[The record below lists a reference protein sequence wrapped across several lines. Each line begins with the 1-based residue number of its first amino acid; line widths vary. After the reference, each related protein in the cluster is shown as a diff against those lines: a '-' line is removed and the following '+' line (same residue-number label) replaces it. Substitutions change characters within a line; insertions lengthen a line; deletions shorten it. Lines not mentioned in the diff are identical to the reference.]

1 MFFDESQSEF
11 EQLPQGDMLSDAII
25 RKWVIAKGKAYIN
38 LNTPI
43 FKILPVERFTELMLG
58 RTIAFTNPTMW
69 EDPAEYSFVARYQE
83 LSNIPVEK
91 AADWD
96 FYGQCWSMNGSC
108 DGLWRTYTNNKTK
121 LAVQI
126 GTTVGKII
134 NAYVRKGQDVLSN
147 LFCGKVVY
155 ENREQLKR
163 RIKDARPSSFES
175 DLDSVFRK
183 REDFKYEQEVRFV
196 MQVCDRSLKLF
207 ENKKSLRKDKYALFH
222 FSDLKWID
230 GCVVSPWASPMEEA
244 IVKELARVGGVKLAN
259 VRKSK
264 LYEAL

>member
-1 MFFDESQSEF
+1 MFFNESQFEF
-11 EQLPQGDMLSDAII
+11 EQLPRGEMLSDAII
-25 RKWVIAKGKAYIN
+25 RKWVIAKDKAGIN

-43 FKILPVERFTELMLG
+43 FKILPVERFTELMLA
-58 RTIAFTNPTMW
+58 RTIAFTHPEKW
-69 EDPAEYSFVARYQE
+69 DDPAEYSFIKRCQRIGV
-83 LSNIPVEK
+83 IPVVK
-91 AADWD
+91 GNDWD
-96 FYGQCWSMNGSC
+96 FYGQCWSMNKSC
-108 DGLWRTYTNNKTK
+108 DGLWRTYTNNKSR

-126 GTTVGKII
+126 VTTVGKVI
-134 NAYVRKGQDVLSN
+134 NAYVRKANSILSH
-147 LFCGKVVY
+147 LFVGKIVY
-155 ENREQLKR
+155 EERERLKK
-163 RIKDARPSSFES
+163 RIKDVRPSSLVRDLES
-175 DLDSVFRK
+175 LFYK

-196 MQVCDRSLKLF
+196 MQVCDRSLKVF